1 MSTGLAGDHLAPK
14 DMGLP
19 RAWYLVLTKP
29 RAEEQARAQLL
40 NQGYEVW
47 LPLLTSWRKV
57 TGGAWTQKTS
67 PFFPRYLFVRPSHE
81 GQSIAPIRS
90 TLGVSALVRFGIEPA
105 RLDESLFADLQR
117 LVDAHAQRPD
127 LRTSPFSAGENV
139 SVTAGPLAG
148 LEGIVTR
155 SALERVTVLLQILGR
170 EKEVALQPDMLTKA
184 A

>member
-1 MSTGLAGDHLAPK
+1 MSTGLAADHLAST

-19 RAWYLVLTKP
+19 RAWYLVQTKP

-57 TGGAWTQKTS
+57 AGIWTQKTS

-117 LVDAHAQRPD
+117 LVDTYAQRPD
-127 LRTSPFSAGENV
+127 LRASPFVPGENV

-148 LEGIVTR
+148 LEGVVTR
-155 SALERVTVLLQILGR
+155 TALERVTVLLQILGR
-170 EKEVALQPDMLTKA
+170 EKEVALQADMLTKA